1 VLETTGSAARTGI
14 VSAALALG
22 GVIPTLLGGPLV
34 DRLGHK
40 RTSVLADLASGA
52 TIAAVPLLYR
62 AGVLQFWH
70 LVVLVF
76 VLASLNS
83 NGDTA
88 RFAMVPFL
96 AGRAQMPIERANGKT
111 GRSTA
116 SGRSWGR
123 S

>member
-1 VLETTGSAARTGI
+1 
-14 VSAALALG
+14 
-22 GVIPTLLGGPLV
+22 
-34 DRLGHK
+34 
-40 RTSVLADLASGA
+40 VLADLASGA

-96 AGRAQMPIERANGKT
+96 AGRAQMPIERANGT
-111 GRSTA
+111 TERSTA
-116 SGRSWGR
+116 SGRSWGQ
-123 S
+123 SWAGS